1 MLDGLPALPRRALLQ
16 LAAFRLWPGWR
27 DPERASHDELLRR
40 LGVALS
46 APEVARVLGVRLRP
60 GAPFHREF
68 LTAVLGPPAL
78 EYALGSVDDVTLGQ
92 AARALG
98 VARPLEGSPG
108 LRRRQLA
115 AALRSRPRGLVL
127 PALGFQPD
135 AALSSAELELLA
147 AARTAHQAARDAEAT
162 RVAAEM
168 VALIRERAGS
178 RLTHAGA
185 PEADK
190 GKTAQAFE
198 RRLAAWTGRE
208 AGRGAGP
215 DFDVVEFKAVPL
227 LRGPRIGVRPAD
239 AKIKLCGVRV
249 EPRDKLRHVVWG
261 FFWKDEDVIAGA
273 VHTFWREADIEALLG
288 GDGIVEAPAGASG
301 AGQRALYLRSRVLR
315 ERGLLPG

>member
-1 MLDGLPALPRRALLQ
+1 M
-16 LAAFRLWPGWR
+16 
-27 DPERASHDELLRR
+27 
-40 LGVALS
+40 
-46 APEVARVLGVRLRP
+46 
-60 GAPFHREF
+60 
-68 LTAVLGPPAL
+68 
-78 EYALGSVDDVTLGQ
+78 YK
-92 AARALG
+92 
-98 VARPLEGSPG
+98 
-108 LRRRQLA
+108 RQ
-115 AALRSRPRGLVL
+115 
-127 PALGFQPD
+127 
-135 AALSSAELELLA
+135 
-147 AARTAHQAARDAEAT
+147 
-162 RVAAEM
+162 
-168 VALIRERAGS
+168 

-198 RRLAAWTGRE
+198 RRLAVWTGRE